1 MRPWS
6 RRGQAVSAAAT
17 VTAQR
22 SKNLFQQQ
30 QQQQLITPCLQL
42 LFLM

>member
-6 RRGQAVSAAAT
+6 RKGEAVSAAAT

-30 QQQQLITPCLQL
+30 QLITPCLQV